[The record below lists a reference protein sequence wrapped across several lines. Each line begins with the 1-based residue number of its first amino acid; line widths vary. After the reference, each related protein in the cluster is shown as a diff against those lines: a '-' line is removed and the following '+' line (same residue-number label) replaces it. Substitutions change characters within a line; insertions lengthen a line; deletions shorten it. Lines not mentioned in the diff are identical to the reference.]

1 MKKQTILIT
10 GGAQRIGKAIAL
22 SLKNNNLNF
31 VIHYN
36 SSIKEAKDLK
46 NSLIKSGNQC
56 EIIKCDLNK
65 PGQVSK
71 IILKSKRI
79 FGSVDFLVNNA
90 SLFLN
95 DNIETLSDGLWY
107 DHMLSLIHI

>member
-65 PGQVSK
+65 PGQVKK
-71 IILKSKRI
+71 IILKSKKNFWNSR
-79 FGSVDFLVNNA
+79 FSC
-90 SLFLN
+90 
-95 DNIETLSDGLWY
+95 
-107 DHMLSLIHI
+107 

>member
-31 VIHYN
+31 IIHYN
-36 SSIKEAKDLK
+36 NSIKEAKDLK
-46 NSLIKSGNQC
+46 NSLVKSGNQC

-71 IILKSKRI
+71 IISKSKRI

-90 SLFLN
+90 SLSVSYTHLRAH
-95 DNIETLSDGLWY
+95 ETQ
-107 DHMLSLIHI
+107 

>member
-79 FGSVDFLVNNA
+79 LDLSIFL
-90 SLFLN
+90 L
-95 DNIETLSDGLWY
+95 T
-107 DHMLSLIHI
+107 MLHYF

>member
-36 SSIKEAKDLK
+36 NSIE
-46 NSLIKSGNQC
+46 
-56 EIIKCDLNK
+56 
-65 PGQVSK
+65 
-71 IILKSKRI
+71 
-79 FGSVDFLVNNA
+79 VNFA
-90 SLFLN
+90 RFVFFLFLFQN
-95 DNIETLSDGLWY
+95 YL
-107 DHMLSLIHI
+107 